1 MYYLVFQYQV
11 EKILKSQLIMN
22 YVVGVFLRN
31 FPKVDYVTSTV
42 FCVRAF
48 RS

>member
-1 MYYLVFQYQV
+1 MYYLIFKYQV
-11 EKILKSQLIMN
+11 EKILKSLLIMN
-22 YVVGVFLRN
+22 YVVGVFFRN

-48 RS
+48 ES